1 MQVYSL
7 FIFSA
12 SVYCKI
18 ITGKEDIR
26 CSGTRNKKKGDMP
39 YGQNDEPPEMI
50 RRFWNIWIFYE
61 YFIFNYRYN
70 VLQ

>member
-26 CSGTRNKKKGDMP
+26 CSGTYNKKKGACAVHS
-39 YGQNDEPPEMI
+39 QNDD
-50 RRFWNIWIFYE
+50 RLR
-61 YFIFNYRYN
+61 
-70 VLQ
+70 

>member
-39 YGQNDEPPEMI
+39 HGKNDEPPEMI
-50 RRFWNIWIFYE
+50 RRF
-61 YFIFNYRYN
+61 
-70 VLQ
+70 

>member
-1 MQVYSL
+1 MMQVYSL

-26 CSGTRNKKKGDMP
+26 CSGTYNKKGDCAVHS
-39 YGQNDEPPEMI
+39 QNDEPPEML
-50 RRFWNIWIFYE
+50 RRF
-61 YFIFNYRYN
+61 
-70 VLQ
+70 